1 MKDHTLQKTAP
12 LKATG
17 RVEIVCFAVGH
28 ILTEAGPRILIDLPF
43 KDGEVHRLSFP
54 ADTDC
59 FDAVSRAGGF
69 PSFSARAEYATPIT
83 CIGTFDIIPLLHSLQ
98 FSDPVVPPCLLPDNR
113 DMKLYKL
120 VSLRM
125 M

>member
-1 MKDHTLQKTAP
+1 MKDHTPQKTAP

-17 RVEIVCFAVGH
+17 REEIVCFAVGH

-43 KDGEVHRLSFP
+43 KDGEVHRLSFR

-69 PSFSARAEYATPIT
+69 PNFSARAEYAAPIT
-83 CIGTFDIIPLLHSLQ
+83 CIGTFDILPLLHSLQ
-98 FSDPVVPPCLLPDNR
+98 FSDSVVPPCLLPDNR
-113 DMKLYKL
+113 EMKLYKL
-120 VSLRM
+120 VSLRIT
-125 M
+125 

>member
-1 MKDHTLQKTAP
+1 MKDHTLQKPAP

>member
-69 PSFSARAEYATPIT
+69 PSSSARAEYATPIT